1 MLLAIDTATQTLS
14 IAVHDGTDILCE
26 QTWRTQNRHTT
37 ELAPAVDHAL
47 ALAGRPALTAVA
59 VAIGP
64 GAYSGVRVGVAF
76 AKGLALTFNLPLVGL
91 TTLDILAAGQPPAP
105 GGLIAV
111 LQAGRSRIVAG
122 AYHQQRGKRWKA
134 RHTPESTTWEALIA
148 SFDGPVQV
156 TGEIDATGRELLEA
170 ARAAGAAISIMPPPL
185 RLRRAA
191 WLAEEA
197 WARLRDDAD
206 RLIVEAYDPVSVSP
220 IYVKTRDLP

>member
-14 IAVHDGTDILCE
+14 IAVHDGTDVLCE

-47 ALAGRPALTAVA
+47 ALAGRPPLTAVA

-64 GAYSGVRVGVAF
+64 GTYSGVRVGVAF

-91 TTLDILAAGQPPAP
+91 NTLDILAAGQPPAQ
-105 GGLIAV
+105 GGLVAV
-111 LQAGRSRIVAG
+111 LQAGRNRIVAA
-122 AYHQQRGKRWKA
+122 AYQQRSKRWKA
-134 RHTPESTTWEALIA
+134 RHTPESTTWDALIA

-156 TGEIDATGRELLEA
+156 TGEIDAAGRELLEA
-170 ARAAGAAISIMPPPL
+170 ARTAGAAIAVAPPPL